1 MHVEKKILYIVV
13 TIIGV
18 VLVVGSAFGLRMKN
32 EAENYKRLS
41 SEHENKVADLEQR
54 TEEREE
60 AIRNLKK
67 EAQEKNAEL
76 TQKQNQLRKQLQA
89 VQAEKNKLDQEVKD
103 QQKRTEKDQLK
114 ITEIAQARDDL
125 QRRHQIL
132 AAEIQELKT
141 RTRELLTGK
150 SKLLEAKGRGEERL
164 RDQQKLIGSLREEIA
179 AGQVKIAEFAGNTT
193 IRLEDRILFDS
204 SRTEIKTSGLVVLTK
219 VGEALQ
225 KIQGRHIQVQGHT
238 DSRALRWELQ
248 RKYPTNWELSVAR
261 ASSIVRFLVDEVGLE
276 PTRLSAAGYAFYQ
289 PVASNDTPEG
299 RQKNRRVEFVLFPR

>member
-1 MHVEKKILYIVV
+1 MQIEKKLLYVVV

-32 EAENYKRLS
+32 EAESYKRLS
-41 SEHENKVADLEQR
+41 SEHENKVANLEQR
-54 TEEREE
+54 AEEREE
-60 AIRNLKK
+60 AIRNIKK
-67 EAQEKNAEL
+67 EGQEKNAEL

-89 VQAEKNKLDQEVKD
+89 AQAEKNRLDQEVKG
-103 QQKRTEKDQLK
+103 QQKRTEKDQKRL
-114 ITEIAQARDDL
+114 TEITQARDDL

-132 AAEIQELKT
+132 VAEVQELKT
-141 RTRELLTGK
+141 RTGELLTGK
-150 SKLLEAKGRGEERL
+150 SELIEAKGQGEERL
-164 RDQQKLIGSLREEIA
+164 RDQQKLIGSLRDEIA

-204 SRTEIKTSGLVVLTK
+204 SMVAIKTSGLAVLTK

-225 KIQGRHIQVQGHT
+225 QIHGRHIQVQGHT
-238 DSRALRWELQ
+238 DSRPIRWELQ
-248 RKYPTNWELSVAR
+248 GKYPTNWELSVAR
-261 ASSIVRFLVDEVGLE
+261 ASSIVRYLVEEVGIE

-299 RQKNRRVEFVLFPR
+299 RQVNRRVEFVLFPR